1 MSQLSSPSSLG
12 WFSSF
17 APLAA
22 QKMAVVAS
30 METSFYNTVIG
41 APVIGKC
48 GKKTT
53 DDRRTGQAWI
63 WDLKKTSIFRHPVS

>member
-1 MSQLSSPSSLG
+1 MSQRSSPSSLG

-30 METSFYNTVIG
+30 METSIYNTG
-41 APVIGKC
+41 SGPCHRKMQ
-48 GKKTT
+48 KKTMN
-53 DDRRTGQAWI
+53 DRRTGQAWI
-63 WDLKKTSIFRHPVS
+63 LDF